1 MKENI
6 LNLLKIWS
14 KWGVF
19 DDKFLF
25 GLEAT
30 FLRKSF
36 TKLDELNMDNDSG
49 IDSDLKIFLK
59 KNLDDLYKQISHNNS
74 SLEKQCR
81 ILGLSFCGGDEKQ
94 IISRIL
100 TYFENKFYKEKEK
113 KINFIRDE
121 DNADKNALIEYD
133 NVINNLK
140 QILNSLQRSYKKIDE
155 NYIDGIKIDSI
166 EYSKLFYFIKEVFNL
181 NKRIEVKS
189 ELENIDG
196 EEIID
201 ENLKEFI
208 DGEELIGNNDINGEK
223 IKNDHF
229 CLENE
234 KFPSQYFK
242 NEIITHEDIKL
253 NFCEE
258 DYKNKDYVDDID
270 GEPIDD

>member
-1 MKENI
+1 M
-6 LNLLKIWS
+6 
-14 KWGVF
+14 
-19 DDKFLF
+19 
-25 GLEAT
+25 
-30 FLRKSF
+30 
-36 TKLDELNMDNDSG
+36 
-49 IDSDLKIFLK
+49 
-59 KNLDDLYKQISHNNS
+59 
-74 SLEKQCR
+74 
-81 ILGLSFCGGDEKQ
+81 
-94 IISRIL
+94 
-100 TYFENKFYKEKEK
+100 
-113 KINFIRDE
+113 
-121 DNADKNALIEYD
+121 
-133 NVINNLK
+133 
-140 QILNSLQRSYKKIDE
+140 QRSYKKIDE

-223 IKNDHF
+223 IKNDQF